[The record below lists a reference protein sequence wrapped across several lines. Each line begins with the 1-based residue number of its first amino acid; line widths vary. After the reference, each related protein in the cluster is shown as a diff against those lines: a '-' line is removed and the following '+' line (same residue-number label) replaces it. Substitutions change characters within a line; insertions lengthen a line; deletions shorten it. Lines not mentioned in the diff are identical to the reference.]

1 MSKETLNNLYGKMR
15 YADTDSIRD
24 NFTDGSSNKI
34 TDQELQIRQKY
45 GEELTDIIFN
55 LLIDVRKDIKGLLRE
70 VDNSNKQKMIE
81 DCNYNIALLDAV
93 DKVDSYIRSVM

>member
-1 MSKETLNNLYGKMR
+1 MSKEALNNLYGKMC
-15 YADTDSIRD
+15 YADTDSIHD
-24 NFTDGSSNKI
+24 NFADGSSNKI

-45 GEELTDIIFN
+45 GEELTEIIFN

-70 VDNSNKQKMIE
+70 VENSNKMKMIE

-93 DKVDSYIRSVM
+93 DKVDSYIRSVI

>member
-1 MSKETLNNLYGKMR
+1 M
-15 YADTDSIRD
+15 
-24 NFTDGSSNKI
+24 

-45 GEELTDIIFN
+45 GEELPDIIFN
-55 LLIDVRKDIKGLLRE
+55 LLVDIRKDIKGLLRE

-93 DKVDSYIRSVM
+93 DKVDTYIRSVM

>member
-70 VDNSNKQKMIE
+70 VENSNKMKMIE
-81 DCNYNIALLDAV
+81 DCSYNIALLDAV

>member
-1 MSKETLNNLYGKMR
+1 MSKETLNNLYGKMC

-70 VDNSNKQKMIE
+70 VENSNKMKMID

>member
-24 NFTDGSSNKI
+24 NFTDGGSNKI
-34 TDQELQIRQKY
+34 ADQELQIRQKY